1 MRSFIETILGGKA
14 GSVVTVEPDYVI
26 LNDGVSHAAVDEIS
40 SVAYPEKVYVIYDHD
55 VPTGRPEA
63 AAILRKN
70 LLFAQKYGCPYVQAK
85 GVGYLHMLREV
96 AKPGQIVIG
105 GGSHAAIFGGNGI
118 LGLNVSIPE
127 LARVVETGRF
137 STVIPETVYVELTGN
152 LCEGVSA
159 LDAGLAFLS
168 QYRGAIEKKALEI
181 YAPSLNAHER
191 EVFLSIAG
199 SAGAFAAAVTEDR
212 PEQAESFDLT
222 NVKPM
227 VMLPCED
234 RKSQKTAEI
243 VEKEALAGTELHAGQ
258 IGGYT
263 GCNIED
269 LREAAALLRGKK
281 LALGFRL
288 SICPATSEDYLQAC
302 EEGIITQFIDYGAQI
317 NAVGDHSEI
326 VQGAGAMGANEALL
340 TTGLYTY
347 TGAMG
352 VPSAKVYTASVR
364 SVALASVSK
373 SI

>member
-1 MRSFIETILGGKA
+1 MRSFIETILGGEA

-63 AAILRKN
+63 AAILRRN

-85 GVGYLHMLREV
+85 GIGYLYMLHNV
-96 AKPGQIVIG
+96 VKPGQIVIG
-105 GGSHAAIFGGNGI
+105 GGSHAAIFGANGV
-118 LGLNVSIPE
+118 LGINVSVPE

-137 STVIPETVYVELTGN
+137 STVIPQTVRVELTGE
-152 LCEGVSA
+152 LGDGVSA
-159 LDAGLAFLS
+159 MDAGLAFLK
-168 QYRGAIEKKALEI
+168 QYRSAVEKKALEI
-181 YAPSLNAHER
+181 YASALNGHAR

-199 SAGAFAAAVTEDR
+199 SAGAFAASFTDEKPD
-212 PEQAESFDLT
+212 QAEAFDLSA
-222 NVKPM
+222 VKPM
-227 VMLPCED
+227 LMLPCED
-234 RKSQKTAEI
+234 RKGQKNAEI
-243 VEKEALAGTELHAGQ
+243 VEKETLSGTALHAGQ

-263 GCNIED
+263 GGTIED
-269 LREAAALLRGKK
+269 LREAAAILKGQK

-288 SICPATSEDYLQAC
+288 SINPATSEDYLQAC
-302 EEGIITQFIDYGAQI
+302 EEGLISQFIDYGAQI

-352 VPSAKVYTASVR
+352 VPSAKVYTGSVR
-364 SVALASVSK
+364 AVALASVSK
-373 SI
+373 EI